1 MTALGHRLSSP
12 RTRRIAIAAL
22 LLALAACT
30 SGGSGSRSSGAG
42 DTAAAKADTLVDGRE
57 KLVAALKDCSG
68 RYDYDPEAAGLPEN
82 ALAPNELEWRD
93 CAYAAAREYTRVNTA
108 LAVDFTTLIDE
119 DQRLTQAVAG
129 GQMTRTERR
138 QLLQPMIEGIR
149 QKEEEQ
155 IQSLESDQ
163 ARNLDLTRQVTEGLR
178 GLH

>member
-22 LLALAACT
+22 LLALAACA
-30 SGGSGSRSSGAG
+30 SGGSSSSGAG
-42 DTAAAKADTLVDGRE
+42 NTAAAKADTLVDARE
-57 KLVAALKDCSG
+57 KLVAALTDCSS
-68 RYDYDPEAAGLPEN
+68 RYDYDPEAPGLPEN

-119 DQRLTQAVAG
+119 DQRLTQAVAD

-138 QLLQPMIEGIR
+138 QRLQPLIEGIR

>member
-12 RTRRIAIAAL
+12 RTRQIAIAAL
-22 LLALAACT
+22 LLALAACS
-30 SGGSGSRSSGAG
+30 SGGGAS
-42 DTAAAKADTLVDGRE
+42 DTASNTAAAKADTLVDARE

-68 RYDYDPEAAGLPEN
+68 RYDYNPEAPGLPEN
-82 ALAPNELEWRD
+82 AVAPHELEWRD

-138 QLLQPMIEGIR
+138 QRLQPMIEGIR